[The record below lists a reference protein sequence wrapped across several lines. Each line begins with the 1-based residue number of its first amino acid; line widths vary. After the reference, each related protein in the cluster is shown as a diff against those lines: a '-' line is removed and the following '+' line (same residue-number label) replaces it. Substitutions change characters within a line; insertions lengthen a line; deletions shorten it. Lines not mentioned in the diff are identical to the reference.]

1 MQRGSFLRFLTRA
14 ALPYSYCTAPG
25 KPCFAV
31 DVSCPPLVWEKGLE
45 RAVLSAHRAH
55 AVEYSAVMSHVRP
68 ASWQHWAD
76 ALKASKS
83 TFKDKSV
90 THTSRTLFIAQV
102 PHSVSVA
109 DLENVFKPLD
119 GFIAARR
126 VRGMGFIDFDTKQQA
141 TNAIGRMQGYKF
153 PGDEKGLLIS
163 YDKDD
168 EEDRGGTSKRQAE
181 ELRRRRQELED
192 SYTKLY
198 CYACSHFALKLKVS
212 VPLLPVRKTDGTRVA
227 SEKQL
232 VSLDMAKGAA
242 KAIKREKGIEKQY
255 WLNCMQCDSVL
266 AYRSTPFGKPAKF
279 IYVHEG
285 ALRDDRNLCGTVAR
299 PPIGLLAAEVAG
311 AVPAQ
316 AEEAAAAATA
326 AAAAG
331 TPISSETP
339 ATAEGSANG
348 GGEAVA
354 AARRCDESDYERERA
369 EFAAKRQKTAGGGTD
384 KQMRPGDWVCNARVA
399 GGSKPCD
406 AHNYASR
413 RRCFACDA
421 PREASVVGGNPNTA
435 VANSVAEKFLSA
447 ANAAAL
453 HE

>member
-1 MQRGSFLRFLTRA
+1 
-14 ALPYSYCTAPG
+14 
-25 KPCFAV
+25 
-31 DVSCPPLVWEKGLE
+31 
-45 RAVLSAHRAH
+45 
-55 AVEYSAVMSHVRP
+55 MSHVRP

-76 ALKASKS
+76 ALKAGKS

-109 DLENVFKPLD
+109 DLESLFKPLD

-141 TNAIGRMQGYKF
+141 TNAIGRYQGHKF
-153 PGDEKGLLIS
+153 AGAEDHKGLLIS

-168 EEDRGGTSKRQAE
+168 EEDRGGSSKRQME

-198 CYACSHFALKLKVS
+198 CYVCSHFALKTTVTI
-212 VPLLPVRKTDGTRVA
+212 PLLPVRKTDGSRVA

-242 KAIKREKGIEKQY
+242 KAIKREKGVGRQY
-255 WLNCMQCDSVL
+255 WLNCMQCDAVL

-279 IYVHEG
+279 VYLHEA

-299 PPIGLLAAEVAG
+299 APIGLLAAEVAG
-311 AVPAQ
+311 AVAGQ
-316 AEEAAAAATA
+316 AEEAAAAAAAVGAAGGPGGAEAAPA
-326 AAAAG
+326 AAAPRG
-331 TPISSETP
+331 SDE
-339 ATAEGSANG
+339 AEA
-348 GGEAVA
+348 E
-354 AARRCDESDYERERA
+354 YEREQA
-369 EFAAKRQKTAGGGTD
+369 EFAAKRQKTAGGGGARE
-384 KQMRPGDWVCNARVA
+384 MREGDWICNARVA
-399 GGSKPCD
+399 RGSKPCD

-413 RRCFACDA
+413 QRCFSCDA
-421 PREASVVGGNPNTA
+421 PREQSIAGGNANTA
-435 VANSVAEKFLSA
+435 AAEKVLAASA
-447 ANAAAL
+447 AAAAAAAATDNTAAQQ
-453 HE
+453 

>member
-1 MQRGSFLRFLTRA
+1 
-14 ALPYSYCTAPG
+14 
-25 KPCFAV
+25 
-31 DVSCPPLVWEKGLE
+31 
-45 RAVLSAHRAH
+45 
-55 AVEYSAVMSHVRP
+55 MSHVRP

-76 ALKASKS
+76 TLKASKS

-109 DLENVFKPLD
+109 DLESVFKPLD

-141 TNAIGRMQGYKF
+141 TNAIGRLQGHKF

-198 CYACSHFALKLKVS
+198 CYACSHFALKLKVTL
-212 VPLLPVRKTDGTRVA
+212 PLLPVRKTDGSRVA

-232 VSLDMAKGAA
+232 VSLDMAKGDS

-266 AYRSTPFGKPAKF
+266 AYRSTPFGRPAKF
-279 IYVHEG
+279 IYLHE
-285 ALRDDRNLCGTVAR
+285 AAVRDDRNLCGTVAR
-299 PPIGLLAAEVAG
+299 APVGLLAAEVAG
-311 AVPAQ
+311 AVTEQ

-331 TPISSETP
+331 GAGRSGTP
-339 ATAEGSANG
+339 ASEDGGAAGSARAG
-348 GGEAVA
+348 AT
-354 AARRCDESDYERERA
+354 ARGCDESDYERERA
-369 EFAAKRQKTAGGGTD
+369 EFAAKRQKTAGGGRG
-384 KQMRPGDWVCNARVA
+384 KEMRPGDWICNARVA

-413 RRCFACDA
+413 QQCFACDA
-421 PREASVVGGNPNTA
+421 PRAASVVGGNDNTA
-435 VANSVAEKFLSA
+435 VAEKFLSA
-447 ANAAAL
+447 AAAAKIAAASQ
-453 HE
+453 